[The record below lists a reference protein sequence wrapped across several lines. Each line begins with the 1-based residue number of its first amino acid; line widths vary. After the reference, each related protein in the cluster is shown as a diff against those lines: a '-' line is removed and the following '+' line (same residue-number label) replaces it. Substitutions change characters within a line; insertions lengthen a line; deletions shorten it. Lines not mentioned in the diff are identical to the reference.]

1 MKFLAVDLS
10 ALFSL
15 YWHAAQGTAQEFS
28 EPYLRT
34 IQAVRRHREGFDRV
48 AICCDTGTSFRRAI
62 WPSYKANRPDR
73 GEPYREQIRRTVD
86 ALGKDGCMIFR
97 APPHPVHQGP
107 GGEAMYLEAD
117 DVIGSLCSWAG
128 EDEHEVVI
136 LSSDKDLCQLVGDSV
151 RVRNMTKPDQPDM
164 DAAAVEAKFGV
175 PPARIPDMLALAG
188 DKSDNYKP
196 IEGVGDVRAVAMIKQ
211 FGGAPAVF
219 SEANLATLHM
229 VVGDALSK
237 KIKEAGSEPVQRA
250 MEVATILRD
259 AALDFGPLLEEPV
272 YDSVELPEAQP
283 AAEPAAPAREVAL
296 AVSKPKVIQTPARA
310 AAPEVQ
316 LYSAD
321 LPYWAEAS
329 YLNTLHQIGKAFHV
343 AGCFPNVAKP
353 EQVMVVGMMAH
364 ERGIGLATAMQHAYF
379 VNGKL
384 SWSGAYLALLARR
397 SGQCDEL
404 RIQRLDDSGCTI
416 RIKRTGNPARDVTFS
431 YKDAED
437 SGVTSRNRGIWGNY
451 RKQMLYWSA
460 LRTALRQE
468 FPDIIAGHYMPDEG
482 GDAPEEAMVSAI
494 RSPN

>member
-1 MKFLAVDLS
+1 MKILAVDVS

-97 APPHPVHQGP
+97 APPHPAYQGP
-107 GGEAMYLEAD
+107 GGEALYLEAD
-117 DVIGSLCSWAG
+117 DVIGSLCAWAS

-136 LSSDKDLCQLVGDSV
+136 LSMDKDLCQLVGGTV
-151 RVRNMTKPDQPDM
+151 CFRNMTKPDQPDM

-188 DKSDNYKP
+188 DQSDNYKP
-196 IEGVGDVRAVAMIKQ
+196 IEGVGDKRAVAMVKQ

-219 SEANLATLHM
+219 ADSNLATLHM
-229 VVGDALSK
+229 IVGDAIAK
-237 KIKEAGSEPVQRA
+237 RVKDAGSEPVRLC

-259 AALDFGPLLEEPV
+259 ADLDFGPLLEEPS
-272 YDSVELPEAQP
+272 YESVELPEQQP
-283 AAEPAAPAREVAL
+283 AAQQAAPAKDVAL
-296 AVSKPKVIQTPARA
+296 AVSKPQTMQAPARA
-310 AAPEVQ
+310 AAADVQ
-316 LYSAD
+316 LYSAE

-329 YLNTLHQIGKAFHV
+329 YLATLHEIGRAFHI
-343 AGCFPNVAKP
+343 AGCFPNVGKP

-404 RIQRLDDSGCTI
+404 RIQKLDEAGCTI
-416 RIKRTGNPARDVTFS
+416 RIKRSGTPAREVTFS

-437 SGVTSRNRGIWGNY
+437 SGVTTRNRGIWGNY

-494 RSPN
+494 RNTN